1 MSECYLKSIIV
12 VIVLVFMLMEKLIED
27 NFYNGQPMQY
37 DIARLP
43 EHIEDLELRILP
55 KQNGAPIY
63 FPKEADSRE
72 GESVN
77 SVVLKKIW

>member
-1 MSECYLKSIIV
+1 
-12 VIVLVFMLMEKLIED
+12 
-27 NFYNGQPMQY
+27 MQY